1 MSAGLKEVSNELA
14 IATEK
19 AGAHTVAVHT
29 GPRGSSSGIIWRSGV
44 IVTAEHALRSD
55 EEIRVTLPD
64 GREVSAALAGRD
76 ASSDVAVLKC
86 AEATTAVGDW
96 GATEGLRAGSLALV
110 VGRTRVSG
118 PVAALGVVSLS
129 AKERRSWGGTTM
141 RPYVRLDVSL
151 QRTAVGGAVLDA
163 GGKIVGMAT
172 PRFAGFGALVLSGS
186 TVNPI
191 VDALLKTGS
200 VPRGYLGV
208 GLQPVRLPESLRQTL
223 SLNQKAGVIAL
234 EVAPAG
240 PAGKAGVLVGDIFVA
255 INEKPVQHL
264 GDVHSQMGSSEVG
277 KKIQAKLIRGGE
289 LRDVAV
295 EVGQRPEG
303 D

>member
-1 MSAGLKEVSNELA
+1 MSAGLKEFSNELA
-14 IATEK
+14 NATEK
-19 AGAHTVAVHT
+19 AAGHTIAVHT
-29 GPRGSSSGIIWRSGV
+29 GPRGSSSGIIWRNGV

-64 GREVSAALAGRD
+64 GREVSATLAGRD
-76 ASSDVAVLKC
+76 AASDVAVLKC
-86 AEATTAVGDW
+86 AETTTAVSDW
-96 GATEGLRAGSLALV
+96 GPTEEMRAGSLVIV

-129 AKERRSWGGTTM
+129 AKERRSWGGTTLQ
-141 RPYVRLDVSL
+141 PYVRLDVGL
-151 QRTAVGGAVLDA
+151 QRTAIGGAVVDS
-163 GGKIVGMAT
+163 GGKVVGMAT
-172 PRFAGFGALVLSGS
+172 PRFAGFGALVLPASI
-186 TVNPI
+186 VNPI

-208 GLQPVRLPESLRQTL
+208 GLQPVRLPESLRETF
-223 SLNQKAGVIAL
+223 SLNQRTGVIAL

-255 INEKPVQHL
+255 IDGNPVHHL
-264 GDVHSQMGSSEVG
+264 GDIHSHLGSSVVG

-289 LRDVAV
+289 LREVV
-295 EVGQRPEG
+295 IEVGQRPG
-303 D
+303 AN